1 MPAYAAFLRAINV
14 GGRYITMDRLR
25 AVFEGLGFSAVR
37 TVITSGN
44 VLFVSPRR
52 AAAALERSCEAAL
65 RDALGY
71 EVPTFIRAAAE
82 VHDIVRRCP
91 FTPGRDGNIYVVFLS
106 APPAPGVAQTLADLS
121 DDDNAYRVVGREIF
135 WFRRSGGA
143 PPRIS
148 PARFDRLTG
157 PATNRNL
164 NTVRRIA
171 TLLGDS

>member
-14 GGRYITMDRLR
+14 GGRYVTMDRLR

-44 VLFVSPRR
+44 VLFVSRRR
-52 AAAALERSCEAAL
+52 AAVAIERSCEAAL
-65 RDALGY
+65 REALGY
-71 EVPTFIRAAAE
+71 EVPTFIRSAAE

-91 FTPGRDGNIYVVFLS
+91 FTAGTGGTVYVVFLPVP
-106 APPAPGVAQTLADLS
+106 PPARVEQTLGNLS
-121 DDDNAYRVVGREIF
+121 DRDNAYRVLGREIF
-135 WFRRSGGA
+135 WFHRQDGA
-143 PPRIS
+143 PPRIT

-164 NTVRRIA
+164 NTVRRIS
-171 TLLGDS
+171 TLLGSP